1 MDLPDRSA
9 LVVHTLE
16 SPWFLAALLV
26 IAAVVAWVAFRYRAP
41 KPAQW
46 TALGLLAAAVGL
58 IALARLIE
66 TTGERLSRETRSLVE
81 AAVNGDAAAF
91 GERLDPTLVLRIGP
105 DRSSLDHLDLVERVR
120 TIKSLVKSNNIRDV
134 LGTSTGPDTGESVLA
149 QTTVT
154 AMGEAIP
161 NQWRFR
167 WRRDSSGRWKITE
180 MIWERWMLNQV
191 PTAGLLGG

>member
-16 SPWFLAALLV
+16 SPWFLAALLFLAAG
-26 IAAVVAWVAFRYRAP
+26 IAWFALRYRAP
-41 KPAQW
+41 GPARW
-46 TALGLLAAAVGL
+46 TTLGLLAAAVGL
-58 IALARLIE
+58 IALARFVE
-66 TTGERLSRETRSLVE
+66 TTGERLSLETRLLVE
-81 AAVNGDAAAF
+81 AAVSGDPVAF
-91 GERLDPTLVLRIGP
+91 GERLDEKLVLRIGP
-105 DRSSLDHLDLVERVR
+105 DRSSLDHIDLVNRVK

-134 LGTSTGPDTGESVLA
+134 LGTSTGQDTGESVLA
-149 QTTVT
+149 QTTIT